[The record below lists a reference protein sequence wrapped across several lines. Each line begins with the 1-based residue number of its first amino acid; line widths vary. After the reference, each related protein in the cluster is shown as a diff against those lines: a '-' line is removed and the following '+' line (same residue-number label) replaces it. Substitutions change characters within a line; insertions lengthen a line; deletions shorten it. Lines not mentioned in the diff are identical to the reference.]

1 MDAEFIPASIAVS
14 PDALRVEELGVV
26 QWRTVVDALPG
37 ASLFGVSAEG
47 VNLSFGGSHFDGG
60 WLAGAM
66 ALLAT
71 RPELLVHLFALT
83 DHLDRGILTLRIFK
97 HGTWIPIT
105 IDAMLPCGPD
115 GKVAFCSSAAADE
128 LWPALL
134 TKAMAK
140 LYGSYAALDGARRR
154 PSATRLTPTPRAT
167 PTPRSPNDSS
177 AHPVQSTAVQ
187 EQ

>member
-1 MDAEFIPASIAVS
+1 VDAEFIPASIAVS

-83 DHLDRGILTLRIFK
+83 DHALARSRCLVREAEVAGKRSRCSRRSRIRAGLR
-97 HGTWIPIT
+97 H
-105 IDAMLPCGPD
+105 ACG
-115 GKVAFCSSAAADE
+115 AFS
-128 LWPALL
+128 
-134 TKAMAK
+134 
-140 LYGSYAALDGARRR
+140 G
-154 PSATRLTPTPRAT
+154 
-167 PTPRSPNDSS
+167 
-177 AHPVQSTAVQ
+177 
-187 EQ
+187 